1 MSKHIFWIASYPKSG
16 NTLLRAI
23 LSSLFFSKDGTF
35 SFELIKAIQGLE
47 NKWRLNFI
55 KKDSPKDFLLLDKNK
70 VLSKYWLEI
79 QSKTNMRLKED
90 FTFLKT
96 HHALVKYGDYP
107 FTIENNCRGY
117 FYIIRDPRDV
127 AVSWAKHSEISINKS
142 IDFLINEL
150 SGTEWNHSK
159 ESLLPKSIAPKV
171 VLSSWEKN
179 IISWTTNNLS
189 CPRMIIRYE
198 DLVYD
203 KKNIILSIVNFFN
216 KNFGIKFLD
225 LDSKIQKILE
235 STDFEKL
242 KKEEEKTGFK
252 EATNGP
258 FFRFGKKNQ
267 WKKILNKDQVK
278 KIENKFCKTMLAFGY
293 ELSKE

>member
-1 MSKHIFWIASYPKSG
+1 
-16 NTLLRAI
+16 
-23 LSSLFFSKDGTF
+23 
-35 SFELIKAIQGLE
+35 
-47 NKWRLNFI
+47 
-55 KKDSPKDFLLLDKNK
+55 
-70 VLSKYWLEI
+70 
-79 QSKTNMRLKED
+79 
-90 FTFLKT
+90 
-96 HHALVKYGDYP
+96 
-107 FTIENNCRGY
+107 RGY

-159 ESLLPKSIAPKV
+159 ESLLPKSITPKI

-189 CPRMIIRYE
+189 CPKMIIRYE

-203 KKNIILSIVNFFN
+203 KKNIILSIVSFFN

-278 KIENKFCKTMLAFGY
+278 KIENKFNKTMLAFGY

>member
-1 MSKHIFWIASYPKSG
+1 MSKHIFWIVSYPKSG

-23 LSSLFFSKDGTF
+23 LSSLFFSKDGIF
-35 SFELIKAIQGLE
+35 SFEIIKAIQGLE

-55 KKDSPKDFLLLDKNK
+55 KKTNPKDFVLLNKNE
-70 VLSKYWLEI
+70 VLSKYWLEL
-79 QSKTNMRLKED
+79 QSKKNMQINED
-90 FTFLKT
+90 FIFLKT
-96 HHALVKYGDYP
+96 HHALVQYDNCP

-117 FYIIRDPRDV
+117 FYLVRDPRDV
-127 AVSWAKHSEISINKS
+127 VISWAKHSNISINKS

-159 ESLLPKSIAPKV
+159 KSLLPKNITPKV
-171 VLSSWEKN
+171 VISSWEKN
-179 IISWTTNNLS
+179 IISWTKNNFS
-189 CPRMIIRYE
+189 CPKMIIRYE

-225 LDSKIQKILE
+225 LDSKIQKIIE
-235 STDFEKL
+235 STNFEIL
-242 KKEEEKTGFK
+242 KKEEEKKGFI

-258 FFRFGKKNQ
+258 FFRSGKKNQ
-267 WKKILNKDQVK
+267 WERILSKDQVK
-278 KIENKFCKTMLAFGY
+278 KIENKFSKTMLAFGY